1 VWRGS
6 YRPLTIGIVALITL
20 VAFEGI
26 GASTAMPAVA
36 ISPVPAI
43 AFLVDVVSRDR
54 RPSHDNKPWTLPKRS
69 FDQRV
74 EWMVDLFGR
83 LEQRERANR

>member
-1 VWRGS
+1 
-6 YRPLTIGIVALITL
+6 
-20 VAFEGI
+20 
-26 GASTAMPAVA
+26 MPAVA

-54 RPSHDNKPWTLPKRS
+54 RPSHDNEPWTLPKRS

-74 EWMVDLFGR
+74 EWMVNLFGR

>member
-1 VWRGS
+1 MVSTSRK
-6 YRPLTIGIVALITL
+6 LALIARAAS
-20 VAFEGI
+20 VAVK
-26 GASTAMPAVA
+26 APARPAVA

-54 RPSHDNKPWTLPKRS
+54 RPANDNKPWTVPKRS

-74 EWMVDLFGR
+74 EWMVDLYGR